1 MDFSTL
7 FYSVFPVLGE
17 FFGKLSALALMP
29 FGNIALVLKSYS
41 SVLPV
46 EVSYTNV
53 FTGVSSVMT
62 LGGSNGFIGLFT
74 PDFLKSLTSF
84 FSNVTAMLWNF
95 VTAGVPSEIPLI
107 FGLLIFIAESF
118 FIIVGIRF
126 IVSMFRGF

>member
-17 FFGKLSALALMP
+17 FFGKLSALSLMP
-29 FGNIALVLKSYS
+29 FGNIAQVLSSYS
-41 SVLPV
+41 SSIGVDV
-46 EVSYTNV
+46 AYTNV

-62 LGGSNGFIGLFT
+62 LGGSNGFIGLIT
-74 PDFLKSLTSF
+74 PDWLNSITNLFSSVTSVLWSF
-84 FSNVTAMLWNF
+84 ITA
-95 VTAGVPSEIPLI
+95 AVPPELPLI